1 MKRAGLLIL
10 LIMVSGGVF
19 AEKMLRIV
27 TVNVWS
33 GLTYEGVF
41 KSKAFESSEERTFRY
56 GLLVNAIREIDAD
69 IISVNEANMLPG
81 YAKRLARDLSGDLE
95 YDYIYAVRF
104 GGVRL
109 GQAGFPI
116 NLREGQII
124 LAKKYLNLTAAGS
137 RKLSGGYAGNFASF
151 HWRDTQRI
159 LGGRI
164 TVGEKEVFLFSAG
177 WHGSEFS
184 SEMQL
189 KTLVD
194 LYSKKNI
201 EGDELLLRVQDAIDG
216 HNQRLLEA
224 AETVEFIA
232 EVAGDGAVVLMG
244 TLNALP
250 GSAEI
255 ALLAE
260 AGFEDAWQAGRGE
273 GYTRDGV
280 RNTNIIRHFYDDQS
294 AEAPRRDR
302 IDYIFFKGEGIVAK
316 RAAIALDE
324 ATYEIHPSDH
334 FAVTAELEF

>member
-1 MKRAGLLIL
+1 MKRAVLLFL
-10 LIMVSGGVF
+10 LVVVSSGVF
-19 AEKMLRIV
+19 AEKMLRFV

-33 GLTYEGVF
+33 GLTYRGVF
-41 KSKAFESSEERTFRY
+41 KSKTYESSEERTFRY
-56 GLLVNAIREIDAD
+56 GLLVNALREIDAD
-69 IISVNEANMLPG
+69 IISINEANMLPG
-81 YAKRLARDLSGDLE
+81 YAKRLARDLTGEFE

-124 LAKKYLNLTAAGS
+124 LAKKYLNLTAAGN

-151 HWRDTQRI
+151 HWQDAQRI
-159 LGGRI
+159 LAGRI

-177 WHGSEFS
+177 WHASEFS
-184 SEMQL
+184 SEPQL

-194 LYSKKNI
+194 LYSTEDI
-201 EGDELLLRVQDAIDG
+201 EGDEFLFRMQNAIEG
-216 HNQRLLEA
+216 HNKRLLEA
-224 AETVEFIA
+224 AETVKFIS

-255 ALLAE
+255 GVLAG

-280 RNTNIIRHFYDDQS
+280 RNTNIIRHFYDEQS
-294 AEAPRRDR
+294 AETPRRDR
-302 IDYIFFKGEGIVAK
+302 IDYIFFKGEGVSAQN
-316 RAAIALDE
+316 AAIALDE